1 MLLKLLA
8 VGLLLTRKTSE
19 TMETAIQQPT
29 TAKATW
35 KTFILNHSTDYLN
48 KSKLC
53 TFTGETILTL
63 GIAVLFVLWFPVF
76 YDTSDWRTWLCII
89 WLTVV
94 AGYVTPK
101 MVKKY
106 LTLFKQLSS
115 VKE

>member
-1 MLLKLLA
+1 MEWGGRNNIATMLPAHLMATSAKL
-8 VGLLLTRKTSE
+8 
-19 TMETAIQQPT
+19 
-29 TAKATW
+29 
-35 KTFILNHSTDYLN
+35 
-48 KSKLC
+48 KLC